1 MGFWVLMRYLKPQV
15 NEPTLKNKLAP
26 LMLSYWEQKNF
37 LAYDLIVVGA
47 GFTGLSAAIHYKK
60 SHKKANVL
68 VLDRGV
74 FPSGAS
80 TKNAGFAC
88 FGSLTEILDDFWSM
102 TPEEVTSLVEKRY
115 SGLCQIRKQ
124 FGDKTLRYQHR
135 NGYELLGEEQIEA
148 LEQLPDINKL
158 LKKIF
163 KKEVFS
169 VVKEPGKFGFSE
181 QVKAVVKNRFEGE
194 LDPGAYLNALWAKAS
209 SLGVRILTGVS
220 VVEVD
225 HEEGRVLA
233 EKRDKKEIF
242 EFTAGKVAICTNA
255 FTQKLWPASPLD
267 PGRGLILLSK
277 PIEGGIPWKGAF
289 HLDKGYV
296 YFREE
301 EGRLLIGGARNKDFE
316 GEKTTEFGVN
326 PQIKEQLLRLTRE
339 VIFPGKA
346 LDWEMEWAGIMA
358 FGPKKSPVIQKIG
371 KKSAVAVR
379 LGGMG
384 VAIGWQVG
392 KELGELLSEM

>member
-1 MGFWVLMRYLKPQV
+1 
-15 NEPTLKNKLAP
+15 
-26 LMLSYWEQKNF
+26 MLSYWEQKNF
-37 LAYDLIVVGA
+37 LTYDLIVVGA
-47 GFTGLSAAIHYKK
+47 GFTGLSAAIHFKK
-60 SHKKANVL
+60 QHKKAKVL

-102 TPEEVTSLVEKRY
+102 TPEEVRSLVERRY
-115 SGLCQIRKQ
+115 SGLQQIRKQ
-124 FGDKTLRYQHR
+124 FGDKVLRYQHR
-135 NGYELLGEEQIEA
+135 NGYELLVAEQMEA
-148 LEQLPDINKL
+148 LEQLPDINHL

-169 VVKEPGKFGFSE
+169 LVKDPSKFGFSE

-194 LDPGAYLNALWAKAS
+194 LDPGAYLNALWDLAS
-209 SLGVRILTGVS
+209 TLGIRILSGVS

-233 EKRDKKEIF
+233 EKRDKKEVF
-242 EFTAGKVAICTNA
+242 EFKGGKVAICTNA
-255 FTQKLWPASPLD
+255 FTQKLWPASPLE

-289 HLDKGYV
+289 HLDRGYV

-326 PQIKEQLLRLTRE
+326 PQIREQLERLTRE
-339 VIFPGKA
+339 VIFPGLA
-346 LDWEMEWAGIMA
+346 VYWEMEWTGIMA
-358 FGPKKSPVIQKIG
+358 FGPKKTPVIQKIG
-371 KKSAVAVR
+371 SKSAVAVR

>member
-1 MGFWVLMRYLKPQV
+1 
-15 NEPTLKNKLAP
+15 
-26 LMLSYWEQKNF
+26 MLSYWEQKNF
-37 LAYDLIVVGA
+37 LTYDLIVVGA
-47 GFTGLSAAIHYKK
+47 GFTGLSAAIHFKK
-60 SHKKANVL
+60 QHKKAKVL

-102 TPEEVTSLVEKRY
+102 TPEEVRSLVERRY
-115 SGLCQIRKQ
+115 SGLQQIRKQ
-124 FGDKTLRYQHR
+124 FGDKILRYQHR
-135 NGYELLGEEQIEA
+135 NGYELLVAEQMEA
-148 LEQLPDINKL
+148 LEQLPDINHL

-169 VVKEPGKFGFSE
+169 LVKDPSKFGFSE

-194 LDPGAYLNALWAKAS
+194 LDPGAYLNALWDLAS
-209 SLGVRILTGVS
+209 TLGIRILSGVS

-233 EKRDKKEIF
+233 EKRDKKEVF
-242 EFTAGKVAICTNA
+242 EFKGGKVAICTNA
-255 FTQKLWPASPLD
+255 FTQKLWPASPLE

-326 PQIKEQLLRLTRE
+326 PQIREQLERLTRE
-339 VIFPGKA
+339 VIFPGRA
-346 LDWEMEWAGIMA
+346 VDWEMEWTGIMA
-358 FGPKKSPVIQKIG
+358 FGPKKIPVIQKIG
-371 KKSAVAVR
+371 SKSAVAVR

>member
-1 MGFWVLMRYLKPQV
+1 MRYLKPQV
-15 NEPTLKNKLAP
+15 NQPTLKNKLAP

-37 LAYDLIVVGA
+37 LTYDLIVVGA

-102 TPEEVTSLVEKRY
+102 TPEEVTTLVEKRY
-115 SGLCQIRKQ
+115 SGLCQLRKQ
-124 FGDKTLRYQHR
+124 FGDKTLRYQHH
-135 NGYELLGEEQIEA
+135 NGYELLGEEQLEA
-148 LEQLPDINKL
+148 LEQLPNINKL

-169 VVKEPGKFGFSE
+169 LVKEPGKFGFSE

-209 SLGVRILTGVS
+209 ALGVRILTGVS

-233 EKRDKKEIF
+233 EKKDKKEIF
-242 EFTAGKVAICTNA
+242 EFAAGKVAICTNA
-255 FTQKLWPASPLD
+255 FTQKLWPASPLN

-277 PIEGGIPWKGAF
+277 PVEGGIPWKGAF

-316 GEKTTEFGVN
+316 GEKTTDFGVN
-326 PQIKEQLLRLTRE
+326 PQIKEQLLQLTRE

-346 LDWEMEWAGIMA
+346 LDWEMEWTGIMA
-358 FGPKKSPVIQKIG
+358 FGSKKTPIIQKIG

-392 KELGELLSEM
+392 KELSDLLSEM

>member
-1 MGFWVLMRYLKPQV
+1 
-15 NEPTLKNKLAP
+15 
-26 LMLSYWEQKNF
+26 MLSYWEQKNF
-37 LAYDLIVVGA
+37 LTYDLIVVGA
-47 GFTGLSAAIHYKK
+47 GFTGLSAAIHFKK
-60 SHKKANVL
+60 QHKKAKVL

-102 TPEEVTSLVEKRY
+102 TPEEVRSLVERRY
-115 SGLCQIRKQ
+115 SGLQQIRKQ
-124 FGDKTLRYQHR
+124 FGDKVLRYQHR
-135 NGYELLGEEQIEA
+135 NGYELLVAEQMEA
-148 LEQLPDINKL
+148 LEQLPDINHL

-169 VVKEPGKFGFSE
+169 LVKDPSKFGFSE

-194 LDPGAYLNALWAKAS
+194 LDPGAYLNALWDLAS
-209 SLGVRILTGVS
+209 TLGIRILSGVS
-220 VVEVD
+220 VVEVY

-233 EKRDKKEIF
+233 EKRDKKEVF
-242 EFTAGKVAICTNA
+242 EFKGGKVAICTNA
-255 FTQKLWPASPLD
+255 FTQKLWPASPLE

-326 PQIKEQLLRLTRE
+326 PQIREQLERLTRE
-339 VIFPGKA
+339 VIFPGRA
-346 LDWEMEWAGIMA
+346 VDWEMEWTGIMA
-358 FGPKKSPVIQKIG
+358 FGPKKTPVIQKIG
-371 KKSAVAVR
+371 SKSAVAVR

>member
-1 MGFWVLMRYLKPQV
+1 
-15 NEPTLKNKLAP
+15 
-26 LMLSYWEQKNF
+26 MLSYWEQKNF
-37 LAYDLIVVGA
+37 LTYDLIVVGA
-47 GFTGLSAAIHYKK
+47 GFTGLSAAIHFKK
-60 SHKKANVL
+60 QHKKAKVL

-102 TPEEVTSLVEKRY
+102 TPEEVRSLVERRY
-115 SGLCQIRKQ
+115 SGLQQIRKQ
-124 FGDKTLRYQHR
+124 FGDKALRYQHR
-135 NGYELLGEEQIEA
+135 NGYELLVAEQMEA
-148 LEQLPDINKL
+148 LEQLPDINHL

-169 VVKEPGKFGFSE
+169 LVKDPSKFGFSE

-194 LDPGAYLNALWAKAS
+194 LDPGAYLNALWDLAS
-209 SLGVRILTGVS
+209 TLGIRILSGVS

-233 EKRDKKEIF
+233 EKRDKKEVF
-242 EFTAGKVAICTNA
+242 EFKGGKVAICTNA
-255 FTQKLWPASPLD
+255 FTQKLWPASPLE

-326 PQIKEQLLRLTRE
+326 PQIREQLERLTRE
-339 VIFPGKA
+339 VIFPGLA
-346 LDWEMEWAGIMA
+346 VYWEMEWTGIMA
-358 FGPKKSPVIQKIG
+358 FGPKKTPVIQKIG
-371 KKSAVAVR
+371 SKSAVAVR

>member
-1 MGFWVLMRYLKPQV
+1 
-15 NEPTLKNKLAP
+15 
-26 LMLSYWEQKNF
+26 MLSYWEQKNF
-37 LAYDLIVVGA
+37 LTYDLIVVGA
-47 GFTGLSAAIHYKK
+47 GFTGLSAAIHFKK
-60 SHKKANVL
+60 QHKKAKVL

-102 TPEEVTSLVEKRY
+102 TPEEVRSLVERRY
-115 SGLCQIRKQ
+115 SGLQQIRKQ
-124 FGDKTLRYQHR
+124 FGNKALRYQHR
-135 NGYELLGEEQIEA
+135 NGYELLVAEQMEA
-148 LEQLPDINKL
+148 LEQLPDINHL

-169 VVKEPGKFGFSE
+169 LVKDPSKFGFSE

-194 LDPGAYLNALWAKAS
+194 LDPGAYLNALWDLAS
-209 SLGVRILTGVS
+209 TLGIRILSGVS

-233 EKRDKKEIF
+233 EKRDKKEVF
-242 EFTAGKVAICTNA
+242 EFKGGKVAICTNA
-255 FTQKLWPASPLD
+255 FTQKLWPASPLE

-326 PQIKEQLLRLTRE
+326 PQIREQLERLTRE
-339 VIFPGKA
+339 VIFPGRA
-346 LDWEMEWAGIMA
+346 VDWEMEWTGIMA
-358 FGPKKSPVIQKIG
+358 FGPKKTPVIQKIG
-371 KKSAVAVR
+371 SKSAVAVR